1 MKTVNSLTKIFSAL
15 LIMGIVTFVSCKKES
30 SNTSSSQDEINA
42 TSEATSNDAAAEVE
56 YNDVYD
62 NVVNINAG
70 ENLGIVDGGGIFG
83 REDSVGRCFTVT
95 VSPATPGVFPK
106 TVTIDFGA
114 GCTGKDGRTRSG
126 KIISVFTGHLAE
138 SGQSVTTTFDN
149 YYVDSFKIEGTH
161 KITNVSTSNNRSFNV
176 TVTNGK
182 ITKPNGKWF
191 TWNSDKTIV
200 QVEGNGTPRWPF
212 DDKFEITGSKS
223 GSNSAGKTW
232 SATIVEKLIRTGD
245 CRWIKKGVVTLIRN
259 NNSATLNYGDGTCDN
274 KATITINGQTF
285 EITLR

>member
-1 MKTVNSLTKIFSAL
+1 MKTMNSVTKILSAL
-15 LIMGIVTFVSCKKES
+15 LIMGIVTFVSCKKDANNTTSQEETAATIES
-30 SNTSSSQDEINA
+30 
-42 TSEATSNDAAAEVE
+42 TSNDAAAETE

-62 NVVNINAG
+62 NVVSINAG
-70 ENLGIVDGGGIFG
+70 ENLGIVDGGGVFG

-95 VSPATPGVFPK
+95 VSPSTPGVFPK
-106 TVTIDFGA
+106 TVTIDFGT

-126 KIISVFTGHLAE
+126 KVISVFTGHLAE
-138 SGQSVTTTFDN
+138 AGQSVTTTFDN

-223 GSNSAGKTW
+223 GSDSDGNTW

-259 NNSATLNYGDGTCDN
+259 GKTATLDYGDGTCDN
-274 KATITINGQTF
+274 KATITINGQVK

>member
-1 MKTVNSLTKIFSAL
+1 MKTVNTFTKTLSAL
-15 LIMGIVTFVSCKKES
+15 VILGMITFVSCKKD
-30 SNTSSSQDEINA
+30 TSSVTSQDEINA
-42 TSEATSNDAAAEVE
+42 TVEASGNDAAAEAE
-56 YNDVYD
+56 FNDVYD

-70 ENLGIVDGGGIFG
+70 ENLGLVDGAGIFG

-95 VSPATPGVFPK
+95 VSPTTPGVFPK
-106 TVTIDFGA
+106 TVTIDFGTA
-114 GCTGKDGRTRSG
+114 CTGKDGRTRSG

-138 SGQSVTTTFDN
+138 AGKSVTTTFDN

-161 KITNVSTSNNRSFNV
+161 KITNTSTSNNRSFNV
-176 TVTNGK
+176 VVTGGK

-191 TWNSDKTIV
+191 TWDSNKVIV

-223 GSNSAGKTW
+223 GSNSEGKTW

-245 CRWIKKGVVTLIRN
+245 CRWIKKGVVTLTRN
-259 NNSATLNYGDGTCDN
+259 DRVATLDYGDGTCDN
-274 KATITINGQTF
+274 KATITINGQTK